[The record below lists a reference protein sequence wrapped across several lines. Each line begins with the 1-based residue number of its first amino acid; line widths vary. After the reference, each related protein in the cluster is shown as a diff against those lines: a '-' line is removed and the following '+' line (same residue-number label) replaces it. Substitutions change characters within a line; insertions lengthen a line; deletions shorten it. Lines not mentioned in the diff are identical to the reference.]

1 MEKTAYKHKLYKS
14 GKFLV
19 TAGLLTVASIGLSV
33 HSVNA
38 DEVPSS
44 ATKTDVEADT
54 INEQVDTSAGTV
66 QTQTESSASS
76 SIKTADAVE
85 TSSESSSEVT
95 QKTDDDS
102 SAAKSTTTEATQAAT
117 TTTDA
122 SSAVSGTPVKESS
135 SVDENQQENVDESVA
150 DVSQTKTDTSA
161 STATTATDKTVS
173 ENTTDAT
180 DTKKSDDAV
189 AKTTAKDSTDDE
201 TKDDDKVT
209 TEATVDTDKSAD
221 QKVETVSQI
230 NKDAK
235 VVTGS
240 YQSDD
245 EAGTFKYVDA
255 DGNAAKGLVQID
267 GNLQYFDENGN
278 QVKGQF
284 VTVGDYTYYLNAAT
298 GNAETKVVTVNGKT
312 VGFDEQGQQ
321 VLSGFA
327 TDSKGVTYY
336 FNDKGEFQTGLQTID
351 GKTYYFDEDGH
362 QKKGFSGVFKNQVLY
377 FDPTTGESVSTTTS
391 QIKDGLTVQNTD
403 ATPHNAAYDT
413 SLKSFTT
420 VDGYLTAE
428 SWYRPKDIQVSDT
441 EWRASTDQDFRPIM
455 MTWWGTKEIQVNYLN
470 FMANQGLIDTTT
482 SFTTQD
488 TQAFLN
494 QAAQSVQLQI
504 EKRIAVQQSTSWLQ
518 DAMKAFIVTQDEYNK
533 NSESPGTD
541 HLQGGALTYI
551 NSPLTPD
558 SNSNF
563 RLMNR
568 TPTQQDG
575 NQNYTTDNSQG
586 GFELL
591 LANDVDNSN
600 PTVQAEQL
608 NWIYYLTHF
617 GEITGAGSDANFDS
631 IRIDAVDNVDADLL
645 NIAADYFKA
654 AYGVDQND
662 ATSNQ
667 HLSILEDWS
676 HNDPQYVTNNGSNQL
691 TMDDYLH
698 TQLIWSLTKNTDIR
712 GTMARF
718 KDYYLVD
725 RSNDSTEN
733 TSTPNY
739 SFVRA
744 HDSEVQTVIAEII
757 NKLYPDSGSGLIPTQ
772 EQMDAAFKIY
782 NADMNSADKQYTQ
795 YNMPSAYAMLLTNKD
810 TIPRVY
816 YGDLYTD
823 DGQYMATKSPYYDA
837 INDLLQARI
846 KYVAGGQSLDVDQHD
861 VLTSVRYGK
870 GAMTATDK
878 GTADTRTEGI
888 GVIVSNDEQ
897 LDLGSDQV
905 VLHMGAAHANQDYR
919 ALLVTTENGLEKFD
933 TDTDAP
939 VKHTDANG
947 DLIFDA
953 DEIKGFKNVE
963 VSGFL
968 SVWVPVGASET
979 QDARTTSSDT
989 DTTDGKTLH
998 SNAALDSNV
1007 IYEGFS
1013 NFQATP
1019 TTHEEFTNVKIAE
1032 NVDLFKSWG
1041 VTSFQLAPQY
1051 RSSTDS
1057 TFLDSIIQ
1065 NGYAF
1070 TDRYDLGF
1078 GTPTKYGTVDDLT
1091 TAIKAL
1097 HANGMQAMADFVPD
1111 QIYNLPGQEVT
1122 TVNRTNAF
1130 GDADADSDMQNVLYV
1145 TNSKGGGEY
1154 QAKYGGE
1161 FLAQLQADYPE
1172 LFEKKQVSTGET
1184 IDASTK
1190 IKEWSAKYFN
1200 GSDIQGKGAEYVLR
1214 DDGTKEYFKITS
1226 NSSDSSFLPKQL
1238 ENQESVTGFT
1248 TDENGTTY
1256 YSTSGYQAKNSFI
1269 KDDNGN
1275 YYYFD
1280 KDGYMVTG
1288 LQNINQSTYYFLPNG
1303 VELRD
1308 SFVQN
1313 HSGNTQYFSKAG
1325 KLVTSKYVSDQNGNT
1340 YYFDENGNMVTDQIK
1355 IIDGHAQ
1362 YFAKGGTQAKDTFV
1376 KGADGNTRYFEA
1388 GNGNMAINRFAEDTD
1403 GNWYYVNDKGFVVT
1417 GWQTINKSTYY
1428 FDETGKQLKN
1438 AFIPRVDGTVYVN
1451 GTTGALVTDDLIYS
1465 KGAWYYADGNGVLAS
1480 GLNTVHD
1487 KTYYFDA
1494 ETHQMLKN
1502 ITKTINNKTYHF
1514 DNNGEEIVNDWV
1526 ENSDESWSYFQDDGA
1541 QVKDQWQVINGQK
1554 LYFDAQ
1560 GNQVKGDSAF
1570 VDGHYYYF
1578 DKDSGIVV
1586 TNQLA
1591 TDKDGVTRYYGQDGQ
1606 AITDVEKTIDGVQYY
1621 FTDDG
1626 TLVTNDYYN
1635 VDGHWH
1641 YADTDGKMVTGLVT
1655 IDHMT
1660 QYFDE
1665 NGNQVKNGF
1674 VKDNASG
1681 KAYFFNGTEGLLVE
1695 NDYFSIDK
1703 VNWYYADATGS
1714 FVTGF
1719 HIINGQLQYFNDDGV
1734 QVKGAVV
1741 ENPNNGKSY
1750 YFDADLGN
1758 GTQI

>member
-1 MEKTAYKHKLYKS
+1 MEETVYKHKLYKS

-19 TAGLLTVASIGLSV
+19 TAGIVALASVTLS
-33 HSVNA
+33 SRTASADAVNPTDTTTTA
-38 DEVPSS
+38 ASS
-44 ATKTDVEADT
+44 TDTK
-54 INEQVDTSAGTV
+54 VDASAGTV
-66 QTQTESSASS
+66 QTQTTPETTTKAADDSAATVSSATQTDAATTVASS
-76 SIKTADAVE
+76 DE
-85 TSSESSSEVT
+85 TSSKAS
-95 QKTDDDS
+95 
-102 SAAKSTTTEATQAAT
+102 
-117 TTTDA
+117 DA
-122 SSAVSGTPVKESS
+122 TPVAS
-135 SVDENQQENVDESVA
+135 
-150 DVSQTKTDTSA
+150 DTTA
-161 STATTATDKTVS
+161 SATDKTVADQKLTTTPA
-173 ENTTDAT
+173 TTDVAQTSDDKAPAVAAGTT
-180 DTKKSDDAV
+180 DTKAAGTTANASDVTPTASTNDDASATTPV
-189 AKTTAKDSTDDE
+189 APVAQVNTD
-201 TKDDDKVT
+201 
-209 TEATVDTDKSAD
+209 AP
-221 QKVETVSQI
+221 
-230 NKDAK
+230 
-235 VVTGS
+235 VVTGA

-245 EAGTFKYVDA
+245 TTGTFKYVQA
-255 DGNAAKGLVQID
+255 DGNLTKGLVQI
-267 GNLQYFDENGN
+267 GSNLQYFDQDGN
-278 QVKGQF
+278 QVKGQY
-284 VTVGDYTYYLNAAT
+284 VTVNGHTYYFSSST
-298 GNAETKVVTVNGKT
+298 GNAETVVATIDGKT
-312 VGFDEQGQQ
+312 VGFNTAGQQ

-362 QKKGFSGVFKNQVLY
+362 QKKGFSGVFKNHVLY
-377 FDPTTGESVSTTTS
+377 FDPVTGESVSTTTS

-420 VDGYLTAE
+420 IDGYLTAE
-428 SWYRPKDIQVSDT
+428 SWYRPKDIQVSET
-441 EWRASTDQDFRPIM
+441 QWRASTDQDFRPIM
-455 MTWWGTKEIQVNYLN
+455 MTWWGTKAIQVNYLN
-470 FMANQGLIDTTT
+470 YMANLGLIDTKT

-504 EKRIAVQQSTSWLQ
+504 EKRIAAQQSTTWLQ
-518 DAMKAFIVTQDEYNK
+518 DAMKAFIATQDEYNR

-575 NQNYTTDNSQG
+575 KQNYTTDASQG

-617 GEITGAGSDANFDS
+617 GEITSGDKDANFDS

-645 NIAADYFKA
+645 NIAADYFRTV
-654 AYGVDQND
+654 YGVNSND

-676 HNDPQYVTNNGSNQL
+676 HNDPSYVKDNGSDQL
-691 TMDDYLH
+691 TMDDYMH
-698 TQLIWSLTKNTDIR
+698 TQLIWSLTKSTDIR

-718 KDYYLVD
+718 KDFYLID
-725 RSNDSTEN
+725 RSNDDTEN
-733 TSTPNY
+733 TATPNY

-757 NKLYPDSGSGLIPTQ
+757 NKLYPNSGSGLIPTQ
-772 EQMDAAFKIY
+772 EQMTAAFKIY
-782 NADMNSADKQYTQ
+782 NADMNSADKLYTQ

-846 KYVAGGQSLDVDQHD
+846 KYVAGGQALDVDQND

-870 GAMTATDK
+870 GALNATDK
-878 GTADTRTEGI
+878 GTAETRTEGI
-888 GVIVSNDEQ
+888 GVIVSNNEQ
-897 LDLGSDQV
+897 LDLGNDQV

-919 ALLVTTENGLEKFD
+919 ALLLTTKDGLEKFD
-933 TDTDAP
+933 SDVNAP
-939 VKHTDANG
+939 VRQTDANG
-947 DLIFDA
+947 DLIFTSA
-953 DEIKGFKNVE
+953 DIQGFKNVE

-968 SVWVPVGASET
+968 SVWVPVGASDT
-979 QDARTTSSDT
+979 QDARTAAST
-989 DTTDGKTLH
+989 DATTDGQTLH

-1013 NFQATP
+1013 NFQSTP
-1019 TTHEEFTNVKIAE
+1019 TTHDEFTNVKIAQ
-1032 NVDLFKSWG
+1032 NVNLFKSWG

-1091 TAIKAL
+1091 AAIKAL

-1122 TVNRTNAF
+1122 TVNRTDAF
-1130 GDADADSDMQNVLYV
+1130 GTPDADSDMQNVLYV

-1161 FLAQLQADYPE
+1161 FLAQLQKDYPE
-1172 LFEKKQVSTGET
+1172 LFEKNQVSTGVP

-1200 GSDIQGKGAEYVLR
+1200 GSDIQGKGQEYVLR

-1226 NSSDSSFLPKQL
+1226 NANDSSFLPKQL

-1288 LQNINQSTYYFLPNG
+1288 LQNIGKATYYFLPNG
-1303 VELRD
+1303 IELREA
-1308 SFVQN
+1308 FVQN

-1325 KLVTSKYVSDQNGNT
+1325 KLVTSKYISDQNGNT
-1340 YYFDENGNMVTDQIK
+1340 YYFDENGNMVTDQLK
-1355 IIDGHAQ
+1355 TIDGNTQ
-1362 YFAKGGTQAKDTFV
+1362 YFAKGGTQAKDAFV
-1376 KGADGNTRYFEA
+1376 KGADGNVRYFDA
-1388 GNGNMAINRFAEDTD
+1388 GSGNMTASRFAEDGD
-1403 GNWYYVNDKGFVVT
+1403 GNWYYINDKGFVAT

-1438 AFIPRVDGTVYVN
+1438 AFINTDKGIAYVN
-1451 GTTGALVTDDLIYS
+1451 GSTGAQVTNDLIYS
-1465 KGAWYYADGNGVLAS
+1465 KGAWYFADQDGMLVS
-1480 GLNTVHD
+1480 GLQTIKD
-1487 KTYYFDA
+1487 KTYYFDT
-1494 ETHQMLKN
+1494 ETHKMLKN
-1502 ITKTINNKTYHF
+1502 NSQKVDAKTYYF
-1514 DNNGEEIVNDWV
+1514 NSDGEKQTYQWI
-1526 ENSDESWSYFQDDGA
+1526 ENSDKSWSYYQNDGSQLQDTL
-1541 QVKDQWQVINGQK
+1541 QIINGVQV
-1554 LYFDAQ
+1554 YFDST
-1560 GNQVKGDSAF
+1560 GKQVKGASAV

-1578 DKDSGIVV
+1578 DKDSGAVV
-1586 TNQLA
+1586 KNQLI
-1591 TDKDGVTRYYGQDGQ
+1591 TDQAGHTRYYGNDGAAITSTEKDIDGTTYYFDGQ
-1606 AITDVEKTIDGVQYY
+1606 GNMVTNQYYSANGKWHYAGDKGQQTVGFVTIDG
-1621 FTDDG
+1621 
-1626 TLVTNDYYN
+1626 
-1635 VDGHWH
+1635 
-1641 YADTDGKMVTGLVT
+1641 A
-1655 IDHMT
+1655 I
-1660 QYFDE
+1660 QYFDN
-1665 NGNQVKNGF
+1665 NGIQVKNGF
-1674 VKDNASG
+1674 VKDEKTN
-1681 KAYFFNGTEGLLVE
+1681 KVYFFNGTEGVMVK
-1695 NDYFSIDK
+1695 NDYFSLDHK
-1703 VNWYYADATGS
+1703 TWYYADKDGS

-1719 HIINGQLQYFNDDGV
+1719 QIINGKLQYFDETGK
-1734 QVKGAVV
+1734 QVKGAVIT
-1741 ENPNNGKSY
+1741 NPNNGKVY
-1750 YFDADLGN
+1750 YFDGDLGN
-1758 GTQI
+1758 GTAV